1 MADIPIAMQ
10 TLQKPKVPYFPNDEL
25 LYYRFH
31 FDHWE
36 DGGVAAE
43 AFRPP
48 DMSVNRG
55 SLGPPEWT
63 ILTEDD
69 EYVLWGI
76 ASFPVEQIPTGEG
89 MEHLGTFVFTF
100 RPEHVPL
107 RKNYPHSEIWIFRD
121 GVHICRD
128 NKNVDLFDPEISL
141 RWRERL
147 SMLAKVII
155 QPTEE
160 D

>member
-1 MADIPIAMQ
+1 SMAEIPVAMQ
-10 TLQKPKVPYFPNDEL
+10 TLQKPTITHFPDDEL

-63 ILTEDD
+63 ILTENDD
-69 EYVLWGI
+69 YVLWGV
-76 ASFPVEQIPTGEG
+76 ASFRVEQIPTGEG
-89 MEHLGTFVFTF
+89 MEHLGVFIFRF

-121 GVHICRD
+121 GVHICRE
-128 NKNVDLFDPEISL
+128 NMNIDLLDPEIHL

-147 SMLAKVII
+147 SQL
-155 QPTEE
+155 
-160 D
+160 